1 MIEEL
6 AKRVWET
13 PRLHEGLQQLSQDWL
28 QRELEVEARG
38 VLGEDEEEDEF
49 VKLLQAAVILAASSD
64 EKHQRAAYDIATY
77 GHDLARSRF
86 PGVAGLVR
94 VILTRLGNFPAMRT
108 SEKVAGFYALPTTLA
123 VEEEVRRRGNQL
135 DLGDVQLALTDFQAR
150 LWKALTTGSNVVISG
165 PTSAGKSFILQ
176 TFLRQLAA
184 SGRLRHACYLVPSR
198 ALISQVTDDIVAWRN
213 ADGLND
219 LVVLNVPVSKEAPLP
234 DRAIFVLTQ
243 ERLQVLLGAHPGF
256 SPEIVIV
263 DEAQNVQDGSR
274 GVLLSSVVD
283 ALLANRPDA
292 QVVFAGPNL
301 RNGEVFGDMF
311 GLDEVSLNKTT
322 TVVVGQ
328 NLINVITKT
337 FEKGWVRF
345 ETLKER
351 SDERVDLGGL
361 DLGSFPGS
369 KRARLAKIGMAL
381 GGRSATIV
389 YADDPNQAEEIAKL
403 IAEPRKVAEDENLRT
418 IADFITDAVHPQ
430 YVLADLIPKRVGFH
444 YGRMPSLVRRSVE
457 EAFSKGELDVLVTT
471 STLLQGVNFPAKN
484 LVMLSPRKGDDP
496 LDGSDFWNLAG
507 RAGRLGRE
515 FHGNVYLIDYDEWTK
530 KPLTSDRELQ
540 ILPYLQ
546 EALTVRRD
554 DLLAAA
560 QAPDPGQESKE
571 STRIEAAL
579 LRLHLDAKA
588 DRLPE
593 TLQRC
598 GIDADSPRGREIVN
612 ALAFAEQHV
621 TLPRAVLISSP
632 TVAAFRQQRLFDY
645 LLTALKRDG
654 ERALAE
660 LMPLHPREFGSRQ
673 SLARV
678 YKICHEKILGLFTD
692 RLHFRF
698 AAISQAWMNGD
709 SMPEIINTNASYSQ
723 GKAMPS
729 VIRGT
734 LNDIEQEV
742 RFKYFRLTSCYL
754 TLLEHALRACG
765 MERFASRIPAL
776 PLFLEVGASSRTMI
790 SLMGLGLSRVTAS
803 RLADETLEQD
813 LEPGAAR
820 QWLGALDLDKVNIS
834 RILAD
839 DVRRTIAQG
848 A

>member
-6 AKRVWET
+6 AKRVWDT
-13 PRLHEGLQQLSQDWL
+13 PRLHDGLRQLSQDWL
-28 QRELEVEARG
+28 QQELEVDAG
-38 VLGEDEEEDEF
+38 VAIDEEEF
-49 VKLLQAAVILAASSD
+49 LKLLQAAAILAASSD
-64 EKHQRAAYDIATY
+64 ERHQRAAYDIATY
-77 GHDLARSRF
+77 GHDLARARF
-86 PGVAGLVR
+86 PGIAGLVR
-94 VILTRLGNFPAMRT
+94 VILTRLGNFPALKT
-108 SEKVAGFYALPTTLA
+108 SKKVGDFYALPTTLA
-123 VEEEVRRRGNQL
+123 VEEEARRQGNQL
-135 DLGDVQLALTDFQAR
+135 DLGNVQVALTDFQAR
-150 LWKALTTGSNVVISG
+150 LWNALISGSNVVISG

-176 TFLRQLAA
+176 TFLRQLAV
-184 SGRLRHACYLVPSR
+184 SGQLRHACYLVPSR
-198 ALISQVTDDIVAWRN
+198 ALISQVTDDIVVWRN
-213 ADGLND
+213 ADGLKD
-219 LVVLNVPVSKEAPLP
+219 LVVSNVPVSKEAKLP
-234 DRAIFVLTQ
+234 DQAIFVLTQ

-301 RNGEVFGDMF
+301 KNGEVFGDMF
-311 GLDEVSLNKTT
+311 GLANIALNKTT

-337 FEKGWVRF
+337 FQKGRVSF
-345 ETLKER
+345 EILKER
-351 SDERVDLGGL
+351 SGERTDLGGVDLGPIAGT
-361 DLGSFPGS
+361 
-369 KRARLAKIGMAL
+369 KRGRLAKIGMAL
-381 GGRSATIV
+381 GKSSATIV
-389 YADDPNQAEEIAKL
+389 YADDPHQAEEIAKL
-403 IAEPRKVAEDENLRT
+403 IAGPRKVADQEDLRT
-418 IADFITDAVHPQ
+418 IAEFITDAVHPE
-430 YVLADLIPKRVGFH
+430 YVLADLVPKRVGFH
-444 YGRMPSLVRRSVE
+444 YGRMPSLVRRAVE

-515 FHGNVYLIDYDEWTK
+515 FHGNVYLIDYDEWAK
-530 KPLTSDRELQ
+530 KPLSSDRELQ

-560 QAPDPGQESKE
+560 HRPDPEQESKE
-571 STRIEAAL
+571 NARIEAAL
-579 LRLHLDAKA
+579 LRLHLDTKA

-593 TLQRC
+593 TLRRC
-598 GIDADSPRGREIVN
+598 GIEADSPRGREILD
-612 ALAFAEQHV
+612 ALAFAEEHV
-621 TLPRAVLISSP
+621 TLPRAILIASP

-645 LLTALKRDG
+645 LLATLKRDG
-654 ERALAE
+654 ERALAD
-660 LMPLHPREFGSRQ
+660 LMPLHPRDFGARQ

-678 YKICHEKILGLFTD
+678 YKICHEKILGLFAD

-709 SMPEIINTNASYSQ
+709 SMPEIINTNASFSP

-754 TLLEHALRACG
+754 TLLEYALRACG
-765 MERFASRIPAL
+765 MERFASSIPAL

-790 SLMGLGLSRVTAS
+790 SLMSLGLSRVTAS

-813 LEPGAAR
+813 LEPSAAR
-820 QWLGALDLDKVNIS
+820 QWLGALDLNKVNIS

-848 A
+848 G